1 MKSADRSGAR
11 FALIIGEDE
20 LAADEVTLRPML
32 GHKADGE
39 QRRVARAD
47 LLSELS
53 RYSSQTVTNQI
64 NPHPADSASADP
76 TNSGT
81 LT

>member
-1 MKSADRSGAR
+1 
-11 FALIIGEDE
+11 
-20 LAADEVTLRPML
+20 ML
-32 GHKADGE
+32 GHESDGE

-53 RYSSQTVTNQI
+53 RYSSQTVTDQI
-64 NPHPADSASADP
+64 NFHPADSASADP

-81 LT
+81 PT